1 MKDILFYVKNTLWVT
16 PDFGAIFYLSLSVVS
31 VYFLGLYSF
40 FYLSGRTLPIL
51 VRWRFSKLHSFL
63 VVSFLFLLFSLIDIF
78 YFDYLG
84 FFQIKL
90 YCFFVLFLLLSLT
103 FHSYYSFSKLPGSS
117 KLIQVFSGPISDRK
131 FFISLGLLFAIRK
144 RLSFFFLFPF
154 ALYFLPFLGP
164 TNLISIVIDN
174 SSSMGELVDGIKL
187 DIVSRIKNNE
197 FKSNTRFLLT
207 SIDHE
212 SSLEPLISLEKVV
225 SANEDNL
232 SAVTV
237 FCKETGSLK
246 KQIERINTPEISHS
260 PILEC
265 VRHNFLNLIELNAKE
280 TFDRR
285 SLLIFTD
292 GLDNTL
298 LDSNGSSAFCMMQ
311 MMDSTDKSIS
321 SYYNDIRFITY
332 NYVEGSRPT
341 IFTYCPQIEKVNGN
355 SRLEITQAITNI
367 ISNFLLDIYFF
378 FFVLFIA
385 LLFVVSVQFINFK
398 S

>member
-1 MKDILFYVKNTLWVT
+1 
-16 PDFGAIFYLSLSVVS
+16 
-31 VYFLGLYSF
+31 
-40 FYLSGRTLPIL
+40 
-51 VRWRFSKLHSFL
+51 
-63 VVSFLFLLFSLIDIF
+63 
-78 YFDYLG
+78 
-84 FFQIKL
+84 
-90 YCFFVLFLLLSLT
+90 
-103 FHSYYSFSKLPGSS
+103 
-117 KLIQVFSGPISDRK
+117 
-131 FFISLGLLFAIRK
+131 
-144 RLSFFFLFPF
+144 
-154 ALYFLPFLGP
+154 
-164 TNLISIVIDN
+164 
-174 SSSMGELVDGIKL
+174 MGELVDGIKL

-212 SSLEPLISLEKVV
+212 SSLVPLFSLDKVV
-225 SANEDNL
+225 SANEDSL

-246 KQIERINTPEISHS
+246 EQIERINPKTSHS

-280 TFDRR
+280 TFERR

-298 LDSNGSSAFCMMQ
+298 NDSTGSSAFCMMQ

-332 NYVEGSRPT
+332 NYVEGSSPT

-378 FFVLFIA
+378 FFILSVA
-385 LLFVVSVQFINFK
+385 LLFVVCVQFINFK

>member
-1 MKDILFYVKNTLWVT
+1 
-16 PDFGAIFYLSLSVVS
+16 
-31 VYFLGLYSF
+31 
-40 FYLSGRTLPIL
+40 
-51 VRWRFSKLHSFL
+51 
-63 VVSFLFLLFSLIDIF
+63 
-78 YFDYLG
+78 
-84 FFQIKL
+84 
-90 YCFFVLFLLLSLT
+90 
-103 FHSYYSFSKLPGSS
+103 
-117 KLIQVFSGPISDRK
+117 
-131 FFISLGLLFAIRK
+131 
-144 RLSFFFLFPF
+144 
-154 ALYFLPFLGP
+154 
-164 TNLISIVIDN
+164 
-174 SSSMGELVDGIKL
+174 MGELVDGIKL

-212 SSLEPLISLEKVV
+212 SSLVPLISLDKVV

-246 KQIERINTPEISHS
+246 EQIERINTPETSHS